1 MEDKATGLGYALPGD
16 FREQAEKRLIPSK
29 GKRLPAKPF
38 WRRNR
43 RGEPHGS
50 GIVDVRCIAENGR
63 PYTRRMARSMP
74 PGWDERR
81 VEVSRSLRERQ
92 RAATVEVNRHIVDHN
107 RVGAPMRNQYERA
120 LADMPA
126 PNAAGL
132 ARTRAMVRAEPVV
145 ELAKVRKVDA
155 RIAKL
160 TKQIESAR
168 THERKRELRIKRAAL
183 LREQA

>member
-1 MEDKATGLGYALPGD
+1 
-16 FREQAEKRLIPSK
+16 
-29 GKRLPAKPF
+29 
-38 WRRNR
+38 
-43 RGEPHGS
+43 
-50 GIVDVRCIAENGR
+50 
-63 PYTRRMARSMP
+63 
-74 PGWDERR
+74 
-81 VEVSRSLRERQ
+81 
-92 RAATVEVNRHIVDHN
+92 
-107 RVGAPMRNQYERA
+107 MRNQYERA